1 VVPDLH
7 WLCGVKE
14 TRTFLDAF
22 ADARRTWDDL
32 VTLQPDIVAASGH
45 LGTDDLRE
53 FERRV
58 AAHREAIDMLADAL
72 ATEPVESAE

>member
-1 VVPDLH
+1 VR
-7 WLCGVKE
+7 E

-45 LGTDDLRE
+45 LGTNDLLE

-72 ATEPVESAE
+72 ATEPVQSAE